1 MGRGG
6 LMCGVSMRHLRS
18 GILVLAVAAVA
29 LGGCSSKKEAH
40 LDPFAGKGSPY
51 YSKPGP
57 VPKGG
62 GKYYVGKP
70 YQVAGRWFVPKE
82 DTKYDKV
89 GLASWY
95 GPQFHR
101 RMTSNGEWFDMD
113 YMSAAHPTLP
123 IPSYARVT
131 NLENGKQVIVR
142 INDRGPFVG
151 TRIID
156 LSRKAATALAFKE
169 TGTAKV
175 RVKYLGPAP
184 LGDDTRQLAALN
196 RRLQPGGE
204 TIQVASA
211 AKPKPTPPP
220 VQIAA
225 VVAAPVDDMNDSSSK
240 SFFVQVG
247 SFSNE
252 SNAERTKEQLAA
264 AGPVQVTPVE
274 GTEGTTLYRVRIGPL
289 SNEQRAQSA
298 LAEAQETGHPDAK
311 LIVVASAY

>member
-1 MGRGG
+1 MG
-6 LMCGVSMRHLRS
+6 LLRS
-18 GILVLAVAAVA
+18 GAVLAAVLAVSLA
-29 LGGCSSKKEAH
+29 GCSSGKKSAN

-57 VPKGG
+57 LPKGG
-62 GKYYVGKP
+62 GKRHVGKP
-70 YQVAGRWFVPKE
+70 YQVAGRWFTPHE
-82 DTKYDKV
+82 DPKYDKV

-101 RMTSNGEWFDMD
+101 RMTSNGEWFDME

-131 NLENGKQVIVR
+131 NLENGRQVVVR

-169 TGTAKV
+169 QGKAQV

-184 LGDDTRQLAALN
+184 LGDDRKQLASMN
-196 RRLQPGGE
+196 RKAPHAAPPAVM
-204 TIQVASA
+204 VAEAPKRKSR
-211 AKPKPTPPP
+211 PKP
-220 VQIAA
+220 
-225 VVAAPVDDMNDSSSK
+225 AAPVQVAAAD

-247 SFSNE
+247 AFSDE
-252 SNAERTKEQLAA
+252 SNAERTRDSLAA
-264 AGPVQVTPVE
+264 AGPVQVTPMAGSS
-274 GTEGTTLYRVRIGPL
+274 GTIYRVRIGPL
-289 SNEQRAQSA
+289 ADAEQAEVA
-298 LAEAQETGHPDAK
+298 LAEARGTGHADAR
-311 LIVVASAY
+311 LVVASSVW